1 MEYLLPAHAGVIRL
15 QTLLKRPIGTS
26 PRARG
31 GDPVFA
37 KLRLLRHFFSPRTR
51 GCPTTYCGCK
61 TYPHFSPHMRGCC
74 HKQLG
79 SLFGS
84 SEEIFCKFLNFPLAL
99 SFSIIIFRLG
109 SRAPFQA
116 LYSMLFF
123 QVPEKQSFSISAN
136 SKTDSRRKAFVVLR
150 GRFPICKRETSPI
163 GHALFGR
170 RLTHFC
176 FDLYCKL

>member
-1 MEYLLPAHAGVIRL
+1 MYELTMTLLPAHAGVIRL

-31 GDPVFA
+31 GD
-37 KLRLLRHFFSPRTR
+37 
-51 GCPTTYCGCK
+51 PTTYCGCK

-150 GRFPICKRETSPI
+150 GRLPICKRETSPI